1 MKKTI
6 AMLLAL
12 LLVAVM
18 LPVTAMAAEGDV
30 AKIGET
36 GYPTL
41 EAAFAAVTNS
51 TATTITLLK
60 DADVTNIIRIESG
73 KNITLALN
81 GNNVTFTIESKFFR
95 VCNAMLTVTGSGTI
109 KEQKPYFSPII
120 IKGGPE
126 GSVNYSVVNIKEGVT
141 LEGWAGVM
149 VDQTSDTS
157 NNYGMVLNVEN
168 ATLKGVND
176 TSGASGTAIY
186 VNGVVADAKISVTN
200 AALTGTGTCMYL
212 AGNAETTINGG
223 SVTGDITGI
232 EIRAGKLVLNNCDVT
247 GGHGEVTA
255 VANGNGATVS
265 NAALAV
271 SQHTT
276 KKPIDVT
283 VNGGSFSGGAA
294 VYEANPQ
301 NNSTTDTAKVK
312 INVTGGAFKGV
323 IAKDEDNSTIAITGG
338 IYYSYVHNQE
348 DLAKFVPE
356 GSEII
361 FDGISD
367 GVQVK
372 PKNTTI
378 VIIQPTEDK
387 PAEDQK
393 NPSTGANDFV
403 GIAAAM
409 AIVSVVGAAAVSRK
423 K

>member
-1 MKKTI
+1 M
-6 AMLLAL
+6 
-12 LLVAVM
+12 
-18 LPVTAMAAEGDV
+18 
-30 AKIGET
+30 
-36 GYPTL
+36 
-41 EAAFAAVTNS
+41 
-51 TATTITLLK
+51 
-60 DADVTNIIRIESG
+60 
-73 KNITLALN
+73 
-81 GNNVTFTIESKFFR
+81 
-95 VCNAMLTVTGSGTI
+95 
-109 KEQKPYFSPII
+109 
-120 IKGGPE
+120 
-126 GSVNYSVVNIKEGVT
+126 
-141 LEGWAGVM
+141 
-149 VDQTSDTS
+149 
-157 NNYGMVLNVEN
+157 
-168 ATLKGVND
+168 
-176 TSGASGTAIY
+176 
-186 VNGVVADAKISVTN
+186 
-200 AALTGTGTCMYL
+200 
-212 AGNAETTINGG
+212 
-223 SVTGDITGI
+223 TGDITGI

-247 GGHGEVTA
+247 GGYGDVTA
-255 VANGNGATVS
+255 VANDNGATVS

>member
-109 KEQKPYFSPII
+109 KEKNPYFSPII

-149 VDQTSDTS
+149 VDQTSGTS

-168 ATLKGVND
+168 ATLKGIND

-294 VYEANPQ
+294 VYE
-301 NNSTTDTAKVK
+301 T
-312 INVTGGAFKGV
+312 IFYKG
-323 IAKDEDNSTIAITGG
+323 IM
-338 IYYSYVHNQE
+338 
-348 DLAKFVPE
+348 P
-356 GSEII
+356 SERI
-361 FDGISD
+361 
-367 GVQVK
+367 
-372 PKNTTI
+372 
-378 VIIQPTEDK
+378 
-387 PAEDQK
+387 
-393 NPSTGANDFV
+393 
-403 GIAAAM
+403 
-409 AIVSVVGAAAVSRK
+409 
-423 K
+423 